1 MSGMLEGLHFAR
13 PLWLWGFL
21 AMPVL
26 VGCWW
31 ARRRNASVWRSAI
44 DAHLLPHLIER
55 RVDRGGWLGL
65 VGWLLAALC
74 AVIALAG
81 PGWRQ
86 VPAPLQGVTSMP
98 LVVALE
104 LSTASNAGDLPPSR
118 LLQARAK
125 LAALFTARGAG
136 ETALLVFADDA
147 FTVAPLTEDIAN
159 LTLYLDA
166 LSPHIMPTDGQR
178 ADRAIEHATRL
189 LRQRGATQ
197 GAILL
202 LASEADGAA
211 IAEAATAARMG
222 YRVSALGLGTPEGA
236 AHRDSTGGLA
246 HTRLDAASLEAL
258 AAAGGGRYVRLT
270 ADDTDLRTLDI
281 QATRAD
287 ATRGDAVPG
296 TSGNG
301 ALRWADQGYWFVLPL
316 LVLVL
321 LAFRRGGALA
331 ALACLALLPMLPALA
346 QNAAPEGTPWRRPDQ
361 VAHARM
367 AEGTEAY
374 RAGRYADAAQHW
386 ATLPGAEAAYNRGNA
401 LAKQGEL
408 DAAIDAYDAALR
420 LRPGMADAEANRA
433 AVEAARRRT
442 PPPGPGR
449 DPRAPPRGQPQDGGR
464 PSPGDGAPSPGRA
477 DRPSLPASSDTPPAP
492 EATPPPASPAETPPP
507 ASPTDADAQR
517 EADAAQRARMQR
529 ALDARGAAGDDTPQ
543 AGAPDTAPHDSA
555 DAERRQANEALLRR
569 LPDDPGGLLRAKFR
583 LEHERRRNGDSR

>member
-1 MSGMLEGLHFAR
+1 MSGLLEGLHFAR
-13 PLWLWGFL
+13 PLWLWGLL
-21 AMPVL
+21 ALPVL

-44 DAHLLPHLIER
+44 DAHLLPHLIEH

-65 VGWLLAALC
+65 LGWLLAALC

-86 VPAPLQGVTSMP
+86 VPAPLQGVTSTP

-104 LSTASNAGDLPPSR
+104 LSTATNAGDLPPSR

-147 FTVAPLTEDIAN
+147 FTVAPLTEDVDN

-166 LSPHIMPTDGQR
+166 LSPDIMPADGQR

-258 AAAGGGRYVRLT
+258 AAAGGGRYARLT
-270 ADDTDLRTLDI
+270 ADETDLRTLDV

-287 ATRGDAVPG
+287 TTRGDAVPG
-296 TSGNG
+296 AGENG

-331 ALACLALLPMLPALA
+331 ALACVALLPMLPALA
-346 QNAAPEGTPWRRPDQ
+346 QNTGPEGTPWRRPDQ

-401 LAKQGEL
+401 LAKQGDL

-477 DRPSLPASSDTPPAP
+477 DHPSPPASPDTPPAP
-492 EATPPPASPAETPPP
+492 VAPPPPASPAETPPS

-529 ALDARGAAGDDTPQ
+529 ALDARDAAGDDTPQ
-543 AGAPDTAPHDSA
+543 AGAPDTAPHDNA

-583 LEHERRRNGDSR
+583 LEHERRRNGGSR

>member
-1 MSGMLEGLHFAR
+1 MSGLLEGLHFAR
-13 PLWLWGFL
+13 PLWLWGLL
-21 AMPVL
+21 ALPVL

-86 VPAPLQGVTSMP
+86 VPAPLQGVTSTP

-104 LSTASNAGDLPPSR
+104 LSTATNAGDLPPSR

-147 FTVAPLTEDIAN
+147 FTVAPLTEDVAN

-166 LSPHIMPTDGQR
+166 LSPDIMPADGQR

-246 HTRLDAASLEAL
+246 HTRLDAPSLEAL
-258 AAAGGGRYVRLT
+258 AAAGGGRYARLT
-270 ADDTDLRTLDI
+270 ADETDLRTLDV
-281 QATRAD
+281 QATRAGT
-287 ATRGDAVPG
+287 TRGDAVPG
-296 TSGNG
+296 AGENG

-321 LAFRRGGALA
+321 LAWPTRARWWVIAAMAVFVPMVGLSRVYLGVHYPSDIIAGWMAASIWVVASWLLLMRGGA
-331 ALACLALLPMLPALA
+331 
-346 QNAAPEGTPWRRPDQ
+346 
-361 VAHARM
+361 
-367 AEGTEAY
+367 
-374 RAGRYADAAQHW
+374 
-386 ATLPGAEAAYNRGNA
+386 
-401 LAKQGEL
+401 
-408 DAAIDAYDAALR
+408 
-420 LRPGMADAEANRA
+420 
-433 AVEAARRRT
+433 AAR
-442 PPPGPGR
+442 
-449 DPRAPPRGQPQDGGR
+449 
-464 PSPGDGAPSPGRA
+464 
-477 DRPSLPASSDTPPAP
+477 
-492 EATPPPASPAETPPP
+492 
-507 ASPTDADAQR
+507 
-517 EADAAQRARMQR
+517 
-529 ALDARGAAGDDTPQ
+529 
-543 AGAPDTAPHDSA
+543 
-555 DAERRQANEALLRR
+555 
-569 LPDDPGGLLRAKFR
+569 
-583 LEHERRRNGDSR
+583 